1 LTDTLPHF
9 DPRGAGNATGVA
21 FMFTRL
27 GPKNL
32 EILHELV
39 PNATVIGVLVNPPFL
54 GPAKSEFRPKLAPRG
69 RGSYRNGQPRSV
81 LRHRHRGRA
90 SLQDLIFERRAFCIQ
105 SSLVRIGRA

>member
-1 LTDTLPHF
+1 
-9 DPRGAGNATGVA
+9 
-21 FMFTRL
+21 MFTRL

-32 EILHELV
+32 EILHEFV

-81 LRHRHRGRA
+81 LRHQHRGRA
-90 SLQDLIFERRAFCIQ
+90 SLQDLIFECRAFCIQ